1 MLAPNKNR
9 GVTYQTARNHI
20 SKTIGYLVGVVKL
33 ACYSLYTCLLLRV
46 FTNNH
51 LKYLS
56 NWTSKKFVK
65 CYVYKFLTCPG
76 LHHTIIANHLGAGGA
91 RQSSGLRG

>member
-9 GVTYQTARNHI
+9 GVTYQTDGTHI
-20 SKTIGYLVGVVKL
+20 NKTIGYLAGVVKL
-33 ACYSLYTCLLLRV
+33 VCYSLNTCLLLSV

-56 NWTSKKFVK
+56 NQTLKKLLK
-65 CYVYKFLTCPG
+65 CHV
-76 LHHTIIANHLGAGGA
+76 
-91 RQSSGLRG
+91 

>member
-9 GVTYQTARNHI
+9 GVTYQTDGNHI
-20 SKTIGYLVGVVKL
+20 IKTIGYLVGVVKL
-33 ACYSLYTCLLLRV
+33 ACYSIHTPILLRV

-56 NWTSKKFVK
+56 NRTSKKILK
-65 CYVYKFLTCPG
+65 CHLQVVFDTPRLAPYQMWEYFFT
-76 LHHTIIANHLGAGGA
+76 HIA
-91 RQSSGLRG
+91 